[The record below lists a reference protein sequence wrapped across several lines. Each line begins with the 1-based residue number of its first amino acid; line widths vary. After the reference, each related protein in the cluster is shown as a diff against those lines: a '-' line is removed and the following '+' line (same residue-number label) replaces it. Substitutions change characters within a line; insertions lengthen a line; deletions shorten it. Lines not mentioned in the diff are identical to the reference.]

1 MPPKRTAKSA
11 EPKAATTAKATKTRG
26 RPAAAEKETAT
37 TTTTKKSVA
46 TTKKTTQSKKPLQE
60 AKANT
65 SAKRKA
71 EADLEEKP
79 QGKRQKAHVET
90 KTAAKK
96 ERVIKKPTTPRAKTP
111 KPAAAPK
118 PPKAKV
124 VINTAPTT
132 RLDVF
137 AFGSNSNAEL
147 GMGDTF
153 KKAECPRPKFNSVL
167 SDAGVVQISTGGMH
181 GIALTHDNKVLTWGV
196 NDQGAL
202 GRDTNWEGGLVDMD
216 KAEESG
222 SDDDDEEIEVNPKE
236 ATPSVIDLSGVEK
249 GTVFTQVVAADSASF
264 ALTDDGFVYG
274 WGTFRNSNGVWGFSP
289 EVKVQQTPT
298 LIPGLKNVTKIAA
311 GSNHVL
317 ALLTDGTVHSWGS
330 GEQDQLA
337 RRLVE
342 RRAKEQGL
350 IPQKVGSKRGFV
362 DISAGADHSF
372 AVHKDGSVY
381 GWGLNNYGQTGI
393 ASKAGES
400 EAGVLKPTVIPSL
413 KGQNKITQISAGNFN
428 TLAITDKNECLVWG
442 RIDNHATGIDA
453 STLAE
458 EDVIFDDR
466 GRPRILTNATRIPN
480 LEVAY
485 ATYGTEHAIAV
496 TTDGKAYSWGFNSS
510 NQTGQPGDDDVK
522 VATLI
527 NSKAV
532 QEKKFVWA
540 GAGGQYGMI
549 ATVKEDVKMADA

>member
-26 RPAAAEKETAT
+26 RPAAAEKKTTT

-46 TTKKTTQSKKPLQE
+46 TTKKTAQSKKPLQE

-90 KTAAKK
+90 KAAVKK
-96 ERVIKKPTTPRAKTP
+96 ERVIKKLTAPRAKTP

-274 WGTFRNSNGVWGFSP
+274 WGTFRV
-289 EVKVQQTPT
+289 
-298 LIPGLKNVTKIAA
+298 
-311 GSNHVL
+311 
-317 ALLTDGTVHSWGS
+317 
-330 GEQDQLA
+330 
-337 RRLVE
+337 
-342 RRAKEQGL
+342 
-350 IPQKVGSKRGFV
+350 
-362 DISAGADHSF
+362 SF
-372 AVHKDGSVY
+372 YSTFYMGCY
-381 GWGLNNYGQTGI
+381 G
-393 ASKAGES
+393 
-400 EAGVLKPTVIPSL
+400 
-413 KGQNKITQISAGNFN
+413 
-428 TLAITDKNECLVWG
+428 C
-442 RIDNHATGIDA
+442 
-453 STLAE
+453 
-458 EDVIFDDR
+458 
-466 GRPRILTNATRIPN
+466 
-480 LEVAY
+480 
-485 ATYGTEHAIAV
+485 
-496 TTDGKAYSWGFNSS
+496 
-510 NQTGQPGDDDVK
+510 
-522 VATLI
+522 
-527 NSKAV
+527 
-532 QEKKFVWA
+532 
-540 GAGGQYGMI
+540 
-549 ATVKEDVKMADA
+549 

>member
-26 RPAAAEKETAT
+26 RPAAAEKKTTT
-37 TTTTKKSVA
+37 TTTTKKSEKSVA

-79 QGKRQKAHVET
+79 QGKRQKPHVET
-90 KTAAKK
+90 KAVKK
-96 ERVIKKPTTPRAKTP
+96 QRVVKKPTAPRAKTP
-111 KPAAAPK
+111 KPAPAPK
-118 PPKAKV
+118 PPKEKV

-153 KKAECPRPKFNSVL
+153 KKAECPRPKFNSVI

-274 WGTFRNSNGVWGFSP
+274 WGTFRVSFLLP
-289 EVKVQQTPT
+289 EYFIHL
-298 LIPGLKNVTKIAA
+298 LIMV
-311 GSNHVL
+311 
-317 ALLTDGTVHSWGS
+317 
-330 GEQDQLA
+330 
-337 RRLVE
+337 
-342 RRAKEQGL
+342 
-350 IPQKVGSKRGFV
+350 
-362 DISAGADHSF
+362 
-372 AVHKDGSVY
+372 
-381 GWGLNNYGQTGI
+381 
-393 ASKAGES
+393 
-400 EAGVLKPTVIPSL
+400 
-413 KGQNKITQISAGNFN
+413 
-428 TLAITDKNECLVWG
+428 
-442 RIDNHATGIDA
+442 
-453 STLAE
+453 
-458 EDVIFDDR
+458 
-466 GRPRILTNATRIPN
+466 
-480 LEVAY
+480 
-485 ATYGTEHAIAV
+485 
-496 TTDGKAYSWGFNSS
+496 
-510 NQTGQPGDDDVK
+510 
-522 VATLI
+522 
-527 NSKAV
+527 
-532 QEKKFVWA
+532 
-540 GAGGQYGMI
+540 
-549 ATVKEDVKMADA
+549 

>member
-11 EPKAATTAKATKTRG
+11 EPKAAATAKATKPRG
-26 RPAAAEKETAT
+26 RPAAAEKKT
-37 TTTTKKSVA
+37 TTSTTTSTKKSVA

-79 QGKRQKAHVET
+79 QGKRQKPHAET
-90 KTAAKK
+90 KPVK
-96 ERVIKKPTTPRAKTP
+96 ERAIKKPTAPRAKTP
-111 KPAAAPK
+111 KPAPAPK
-118 PPKAKV
+118 PPKEKV

-147 GMGDTF
+147 GMGDSF

-274 WGTFRNSNGVWGFSP
+274 WGTFRVSFMP
-289 EVKVQQTPT
+289 LHT
-298 LIPGLKNVTKIAA
+298 
-311 GSNHVL
+311 HY
-317 ALLTDGTVHSWGS
+317 LLMMV
-330 GEQDQLA
+330 
-337 RRLVE
+337 
-342 RRAKEQGL
+342 
-350 IPQKVGSKRGFV
+350 
-362 DISAGADHSF
+362 
-372 AVHKDGSVY
+372 
-381 GWGLNNYGQTGI
+381 
-393 ASKAGES
+393 
-400 EAGVLKPTVIPSL
+400 
-413 KGQNKITQISAGNFN
+413 
-428 TLAITDKNECLVWG
+428 
-442 RIDNHATGIDA
+442 
-453 STLAE
+453 
-458 EDVIFDDR
+458 
-466 GRPRILTNATRIPN
+466 
-480 LEVAY
+480 
-485 ATYGTEHAIAV
+485 
-496 TTDGKAYSWGFNSS
+496 
-510 NQTGQPGDDDVK
+510 
-522 VATLI
+522 
-527 NSKAV
+527 
-532 QEKKFVWA
+532 
-540 GAGGQYGMI
+540 
-549 ATVKEDVKMADA
+549 

>member
-11 EPKAATTAKATKTRG
+11 EPKAAATTAKATKTRG
-26 RPAAAEKETAT
+26 RPAAAEKKT
-37 TTTTKKSVA
+37 TTTTTTSTKKSVA

-79 QGKRQKAHVET
+79 QGKRQKPQAET
-90 KTAAKK
+90 KAVKK
-96 ERVIKKPTTPRAKTP
+96 ERVIKKPTAPRAKTP
-111 KPAAAPK
+111 KPALAPK
-118 PPKAKV
+118 PPKEKV

-274 WGTFRNSNGVWGFSP
+274 WGTFRVSIFLCTFIYVLM
-289 EVKVQQTPT
+289 KV
-298 LIPGLKNVTKIAA
+298 
-311 GSNHVL
+311 
-317 ALLTDGTVHSWGS
+317 
-330 GEQDQLA
+330 
-337 RRLVE
+337 
-342 RRAKEQGL
+342 
-350 IPQKVGSKRGFV
+350 
-362 DISAGADHSF
+362 
-372 AVHKDGSVY
+372 
-381 GWGLNNYGQTGI
+381 
-393 ASKAGES
+393 
-400 EAGVLKPTVIPSL
+400 
-413 KGQNKITQISAGNFN
+413 
-428 TLAITDKNECLVWG
+428 
-442 RIDNHATGIDA
+442 
-453 STLAE
+453 
-458 EDVIFDDR
+458 
-466 GRPRILTNATRIPN
+466 
-480 LEVAY
+480 
-485 ATYGTEHAIAV
+485 
-496 TTDGKAYSWGFNSS
+496 
-510 NQTGQPGDDDVK
+510 
-522 VATLI
+522 
-527 NSKAV
+527 
-532 QEKKFVWA
+532 
-540 GAGGQYGMI
+540 
-549 ATVKEDVKMADA
+549 